1 MNYLVT
7 GAAGFIGSVIA
18 KKLIKQGHSLTIIDN
33 LSTGYVLNIP
43 KEAQFIQGDV
53 AKEVTIQKLNNV
65 KFDAILH
72 IAGQSSGE
80 ISFEDPVYDLNCNT
94 TSTLRLLDYAKQTGC
109 NRFIYASTMSVYGE
123 QKGKEQFSEMDTTN
137 PKSFYAVGKLASE
150 QYMKIYKQ
158 QYGIDYTSL
167 RYFNVY
173 GAGQNLENLKQGI
186 VSIYLKQFMDD
197 KFDKVEVK
205 GSLDRFR
212 DVSYVDD
219 IVDVTIESIQNQDFY
234 NDIFNI
240 GSGVKTTV
248 GQMIELMKKLLNSKK
263 EVIISDGTPGDQFGI
278 YADNS
283 KLKNVYKKDFI
294 DFENGLKMMIDWI
307 KKIKKGTDN
316 GM

>member
-7 GAAGFIGSVIA
+7 GGAGFIGSVIS
-18 KKLIKQGHSLTIIDN
+18 KKLLDRGDNVTIIDN
-33 LSTGYVLNIP
+33 LSTGYISNIP
-43 KEAQFIQGDV
+43 KNAIFIEGDV
-53 AKEVTIQKLNNV
+53 SNNNTIKKLNGI

-109 NRFIYASTMSVYGE
+109 RRFIYASTMSVYGE
-123 QKGKEQFSEMDTTN
+123 QKDKEQFSEMDIPN

-150 QYMKIYKQ
+150 QYIKIYKQ
-158 QYGIDYTSL
+158 QYNIDYTVL

-173 GAGQNLENLKQGI
+173 GAGQNLENLKQGM

-205 GSLDRFR
+205 GSLLRFR

-219 IVDVTIESIQNQDFY
+219 IADVTIESINNQEFY
-234 NDIFNI
+234 NEIINV
-240 GSGVKTTV
+240 GSGIKTTV
-248 GQMIELMKKLLNSKK
+248 GEMIKLMQNLLKSKK
-263 EVIISDGTPGDQFGI
+263 EIIILDGTPGDQFGI
-278 YADNS
+278 YANNS
-283 KLKNVYKKDFI
+283 KLKKIYNKEFI
-294 DFENGLKMMIDWI
+294 KFEDGVKQMIDWI
-307 KKIKKGTDN
+307 NNVK
-316 GM
+316 

>member
-7 GAAGFIGSVIA
+7 GGAGFIGSVIS
-18 KKLIKQGHSLTIIDN
+18 KKLLDRGDNVTIIDN
-33 LSTGYVLNIP
+33 LSTGYISNIP
-43 KEAQFIQGDV
+43 KNAIFIEGDV
-53 AKEVTIQKLNNV
+53 SNNNTIKKLNGI

-109 NRFIYASTMSVYGE
+109 RRFIYASTMSVYGE
-123 QKGKEQFSEMDTTN
+123 QKDKEQFSEMDIPN

-150 QYMKIYKQ
+150 QYIKIYKQ
-158 QYGIDYTSL
+158 QYNIDYTVL

-173 GAGQNLENLKQGI
+173 GAGQNLENLKQGM

-205 GSLDRFR
+205 GSLLRFR

-219 IVDVTIESIQNQDFY
+219 IADVTIESINNQEFY
-234 NDIFNI
+234 NEIINV
-240 GSGVKTTV
+240 GSGIKTTV
-248 GQMIELMKKLLNSKK
+248 GEMIKLMQNLLKSKK
-263 EVIISDGTPGDQFGI
+263 EIIILDGTPGDQFGI
-278 YADNS
+278 YANNS
-283 KLKNVYKKDFI
+283 KLKKIYNKEFI
-294 DFENGLKMMIDWI
+294 KFEDGLKMMIEWV
-307 KKIKKGTDN
+307 KNAK
-316 GM
+316 